1 MTTRGMTP
9 PAPLRNVLKTPG
21 TRESTLMAEGRNYST
36 LDRES
41 LRMHAAGRPG
51 KIEVVPTKPL
61 TTQYHLALAYSP
73 GVAAPCLEIADD
85 PSKAYD
91 YPAKGNLV
99 AGISNGTRVERQSA
113 REG

>member
-36 LDRES
+36 LDRDS

-61 TTQYHLALAYSP
+61 TTQYHLALAYSRSEEHTSALQSLMRISYA
-73 GVAAPCLEIADD
+73 VFCLTTTQ
-85 PSKAYD
+85 
-91 YPAKGNLV
+91 V
-99 AGISNGTRVERQSA
+99 TT
-113 REG
+113 